1 MSAPAMRAAM
11 HGIIGVLGGA
21 ASILF
26 AISAFAQSSKPGQP
40 GGYPT
45 RAVRT
50 IVPFP
55 PGGATDVVMRL
66 VGQQLATR
74 FGQPFLVENRPGAGG
89 QIGTQA
95 ALAAPADGYTMVLSG
110 ETLVCLGQLFQ
121 KDLAYDAR
129 KALKPVAF
137 LATNLMGIAVHPS
150 VPARTLAELID
161 YAKRN
166 PGKLSYATPGI
177 GTPHHIV
184 GEIFAKAAGID
195 IQHVG
200 YKGGSAAVTDLVGGQ
215 VQIMIGGLA
224 ALRPHADQNRL
235 RILATTGAERVEIL
249 PLVPTISE
257 TLPSFAMTSWVGLF
271 MRSEAPDPALNL
283 LNTEIN
289 AILKRPEVRRQLV
302 EQGLDPRFGPAT
314 AVRSAVEADCKTWLG
329 AIERTGLK
337 FE

>member
-1 MSAPAMRAAM
+1 MSAPALRGAGS
-11 HGIIGVLGGA
+11 GIIGVLGGVA
-21 ASILF
+21 AILF
-26 AISAFAQSSKPGQP
+26 GLSAYAQSSKPGQP

-45 RAVRT
+45 HAVRT

-66 VGQQLATR
+66 VGQHLATR

-200 YKGGSAAVTDLVGGQ
+200 YKGGAAAVTDLVGGQ
-215 VQIMIGGLA
+215 VQIMVGGLA
-224 ALRPHADQNRL
+224 PLRPYAEQNRL
-235 RILATTGAERVEIL
+235 RILATTGPERVEIL

-257 TLPSFAMTSWVGLF
+257 TIPGFAMTSWVGLF
-271 MRSEAPDPALNL
+271 MRSETPDAPLSA

-289 AILKRPEVRRQLV
+289 AILKRPEVRRQLID
-302 EQGLDPRFGPAT
+302 QGLDPRSGPPA
-314 AVRSAVEADCKTWLG
+314 AVRSAVEGDCRTWLG

-337 FE
+337 FD